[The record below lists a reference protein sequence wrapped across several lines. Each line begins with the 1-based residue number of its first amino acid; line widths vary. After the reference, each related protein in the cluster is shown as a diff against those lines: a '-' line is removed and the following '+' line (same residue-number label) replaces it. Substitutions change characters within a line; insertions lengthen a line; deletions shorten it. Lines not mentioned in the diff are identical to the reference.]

1 MQSTQLID
9 DIYEAAVLPEQWAK
23 VLDSL
28 AKVADCRGALLFAEI
43 PYGSDLV
50 CSPAIKDF
58 IATWAASPWGQDNP
72 RRKYLV
78 PRRDPRFLTELD
90 GVPDEVVR
98 TDPYYDFMREWGLG
112 WCVGTAIRPV
122 AAETIVLSI
131 ERDFENGPVPQ
142 SAVDRLDRL
151 RPHLARASVL
161 AARLGIERARAKVS
175 ALETVGLPAAI
186 VTRTGR
192 VVAANALIQNL
203 SPAIRIGA
211 FDQLHLVGGAA
222 NLLRAAFNAKP
233 AAMAG
238 CSIPLRGD
246 ETRPPAIVHVV
257 PLRGRGRDMF
267 SGATSLLYV
276 TSLTRKKAPSG
287 ELLQALFDLTPAE
300 AQVARAIVE
309 GAGVDQ
315 IAQSRNI
322 RPDTVR
328 AELKSVFAK
337 TGINRQADLVAILG
351 ASLLR

>member
-1 MQSTQLID
+1 MQADQLVD
-9 DIYEAAVLPEQWAK
+9 DIYEAGVLPERWVD

-50 CSPAIKDF
+50 CSPAIKEF

-78 PRRDPRFLTELD
+78 PRRDPRFLTERD

-98 TDPYYDFMREWGLG
+98 ADPYYDFMRDWGLG
-112 WCVGTAIRPV
+112 WCVGTAIRPYS
-122 AAETIVLSI
+122 AETIVLSI
-131 ERDFENGPVPQ
+131 ERDFEKGPVPEDI
-142 SAVDRLDRL
+142 VGELDRL

-161 AARLGIERARAKVS
+161 ATRLGIEKARAKVA
-175 ALETVGLPAAI
+175 ALETIGLPAAI
-186 VTRTGR
+186 VSRTGR
-192 VVAANALIQNL
+192 VVAANTLMQGL
-203 SPAIRIGA
+203 SPALRIGA
-211 FDQLHLVGGAA
+211 FDQLHLAGGAA
-222 NLLRAAFNAKP
+222 ALLRAALGAEP
-233 AAMAG
+233 AGMAG

-257 PLRGRGRDMF
+257 PLRGRGRDIF
-267 SGATSLLYV
+267 SGATSMLYV
-276 TSLTRKKAPSG
+276 TALTRKKAPPG

-315 IAQSRNI
+315 IAQSRSV

-351 ASLLR
+351 SALLR